1 MPVLAYR
8 NQRIDAFCRFRS
20 VYCLVLFHCRRP
32 CPATSGVNGNGKIII
47 LCVLCASSEAG
58 GEYKL
63 TYLHSK
69 ARTFSSAE
77 GLID

>member
-1 MPVLAYR
+1 V
-8 NQRIDAFCRFRS
+8 F
-20 VYCLVLFHCRRP
+20 FHCRP
-32 CPATSGVNGNGKIII
+32 LNGNGKIII

-69 ARTFSSAE
+69 AETFSLAE
-77 GLID
+77 SLTE

>member
-1 MPVLAYR
+1 MAVLAYR
-8 NQRIDAFCRFRS
+8 NQRINAVCRFRS
-20 VYCLVLFHCRRP
+20 VCCLVLFHCRP
-32 CPATSGVNGNGKIII
+32 LNGNGNIII

-69 ARTFSSAE
+69 AGPFSLAE

>member
-8 NQRIDAFCRFRS
+8 NQRIDDFCRFRS
-20 VYCLVLFHCRRP
+20 VYCLVLFHCRP
-32 CPATSGVNGNGKIII
+32 LNGNGKIII
-47 LCVLCASSEAG
+47 LCDLCASSEAG

-69 ARTFSSAE
+69 AGTFSSAE